1 MCCLPR
7 GNGVEISMSPKR
19 AAGLW
24 RYGMELSDILRCPK
38 TQNRLLFSEGD
49 SVVWV
54 EGSDLTYPVTGGII
68 DFLPEVADRISSAY
82 DAVASR
88 YDAYITSSTLFIK
101 LCNTIVWGISD
112 DFTYAE
118 TLFSY
123 LPSGFDGVLLD
134 VPAGTGVFT
143 ASLYAGF
150 PDATIIAVDYSMEML
165 QKAARRFEQSGAKN
179 VLLIRADVA
188 ALPVTDAAADIVL
201 SMNGLHAFGEK
212 GRAIEQMRR
221 VLRKDGKLL
230 ACCYVKGAK
239 RFSDFFVRHFGVRRG
254 FFTPPFW
261 RADEVASQFDG
272 FTVTRRDSLKS
283 IAWLEAV
290 KTGP

>member
-1 MCCLPR
+1 
-7 GNGVEISMSPKR
+7 MSPKR
-19 AAGLW
+19 ASGLGI
-24 RYGMELSDILRCPK
+24 YVMELTDILRCPK
-38 TQNRLLFSEGD
+38 TGDRLIFADGD
-49 SVVWV
+49 SAVRV
-54 EGSDLTYPVTGGII
+54 EGSDLTYPIIDGII
-68 DFLPEVADRISSAY
+68 NFLPEVADTVSSAY
-82 DAVASR
+82 DTAASR
-88 YDAYITSSTLFIK
+88 YDAYITSSTLFMK
-101 LCNTIVWGISD
+101 LCNTIIWGISD
-112 DFTYAE
+112 DFTYAD
-118 TLFSY
+118 TLLSY

-134 VPAGTGVFT
+134 VPVGTGVFT
-143 ASLYAGF
+143 GSVYAGF

-165 QKAARRFEQSGAKN
+165 QKAARRFEQNGAKN

-261 RADEVASQFDG
+261 RADEIASELDG
-272 FTVTRRDSLKS
+272 FRITREESLKS
-283 IAWLEAV
+283 IAWFEAV